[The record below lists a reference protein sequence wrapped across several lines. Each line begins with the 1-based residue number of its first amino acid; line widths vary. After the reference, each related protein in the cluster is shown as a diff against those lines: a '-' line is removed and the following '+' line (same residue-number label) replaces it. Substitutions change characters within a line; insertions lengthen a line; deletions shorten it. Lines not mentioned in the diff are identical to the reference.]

1 MTGKELVMAI
11 LCLPMN
17 SRDVSLTEKG
27 FDVIIYRK
35 MMYDHKAGIDALT
48 SSLRRMSIPLRYLF
62 IFGPND
68 GVLVNNI
75 DELPLVNERL
85 SALSHSVQ

>member
-1 MTGKELVMAI
+1 MAI

-35 MMYDHKAGIDALT
+35 MMYDHKAGIDALAKN
-48 SSLRRMSIPLRYLF
+48 LRRMSIPLRYLF

-68 GVLVNNI
+68 GILVNSI
-75 DELPLVNERL
+75 EELTLVNDRL
-85 SALSHSVQ
+85 SALSHSLHQA